1 MPVPEPVPDV
11 TSLDLLRSVAD
22 LGSISRAAAVH
33 RMSQPAASM
42 RLRSLERQVGTAL
55 LHRRNTG
62 ARLTPAGEAVVEWSA
77 PVLDGLTSLVT
88 GLGTLREQDRPTLR
102 LAASMTVAEYFVPA
116 WLTRLRT
123 TAPDVVASLQMGN
136 SEHVLAVMRTGQ
148 ADLGFVE
155 GADVPH
161 DLESSV
167 VAHDDLVIVAAPG
180 HPWSHR
186 RRPVTP
192 EQLSRTPLVAREPGS
207 GTRAVVEH
215 ALARH
220 GLAPVVGLELGSTTA
235 IKAAVAAGAGVA
247 AIGGSTVRGELEDG
261 RLVEVVV
268 SGLDLGREVRAVWRR
283 EVPLVA
289 PARRLLAEVAA
300 PVSDRRAGA
309 GVPTPRRRPAD
320 RRHAPTG

>member
-22 LGSISRAAAVH
+22 LGSISQAAAAH

-42 RLRSLERQVGTAL
+42 RLRSLERQVGTDL
-55 LHRRNTG
+55 LHRRTTG

-77 PVLDGLTSLVT
+77 PVLDGLASLVT
-88 GLGTLREQDRPTLR
+88 GLGTLRRPDRPTLR

-116 WLTRLRT
+116 WLTRLHT
-123 TAPDVVASLQMGN
+123 AAPDFAASLQMGN
-136 SEHVLAVMRTGQ
+136 SEHVVTVMRTGQ

-161 DLESSV
+161 DLRSTV
-167 VAHDDLVIVAAPG
+167 VAHDDLVVVVAPG

-192 EQLSRTPLVAREPGS
+192 EQLARTPLVAREPGS

-247 AIGGSTVRGELEDG
+247 AIGGSTVRAELEDG
-261 RLVEVVV
+261 RLVEVAV

-283 EVPLVA
+283 DVPLVA

-300 PVSDRRAGA
+300 PVSDRRGGA
-309 GVPTPRRRPAD
+309 PTPRRRPRD
-320 RRHAPTG
+320 LPRAPTG

>member
-42 RLRSLERQVGTAL
+42 RLRALERQVGTAL
-55 LHRRNTG
+55 LHRRPTG

-88 GLGTLREQDRPTLR
+88 GLGTLREQERPTLR

-123 TAPDVVASLQMGN
+123 TAPDIVASLQMGN
-136 SEHVLAVMRTGQ
+136 SEHVLTVMRTGQ

-155 GADVPH
+155 GAVVPR
-161 DLESSV
+161 DLRSTV
-167 VAHDDLVIVAAPG
+167 VDHDDLVVVVAPG
-180 HPWSHR
+180 HPWSRR
-186 RRPVTP
+186 RRPITA
-192 EQLSRTPLVAREPGS
+192 EQLARTPLVAREPGS

-220 GLAPVVGLELGSTTA
+220 AHAPVVGLELGSTTA

-247 AIGGSTVRGELEDG
+247 VIGSSTVRTELESG
-261 RLVEVVV
+261 RLVEVPV
-268 SGLDLGREVRAVWRR
+268 SELDLGREVRAVWRR
-283 EVPLVA
+283 EEPLA
-289 PARRLLAEVAA
+289 TTARRLLAEVTA
-300 PVSDRRAGA
+300 PSGDRRSTSPIGRSR
-309 GVPTPRRRPAD
+309 TAD
-320 RRHAPTG
+320 RFHAPIA